1 MARTKRPDVRGIAEA
16 IMQRAPQGHVVVLSD
31 PPTLEQRLH
40 LMAAR
45 IDGRPMMILTIGAEP
60 EAAKMAGQPASER

>member
-1 MARTKRPDVRGIAEA
+1 VARKQRPDVRGIAEA
-16 IMQRAPQGHVVVLSD
+16 IMRRAPTGNVLVMSD

-45 IDGRPMMILTIGAEP
+45 IDQRPIIVVTITRF
-60 EAAKMAGQPASER
+60 AKEGNERDGPPSAG

>member
-1 MARTKRPDVRGIAEA
+1 MSKRSRPDVRDVATT
-16 IMQRAPQGHVVVLSD
+16 IMERAPKGHVVVLSD

-60 EAAKMAGQPASER
+60 DAAKTASRPAPEH